1 MLVQCILPQI
11 HCRNEVPWGPT
22 SALGTHKCFTHM
34 MQPVLKQGDLMQPS
48 QLQAPFSMSEARM
61 TAQQQ
66 CCAEWSD

>member
-1 MLVQCILPQI
+1 
-11 HCRNEVPWGPT
+11 
-22 SALGTHKCFTHM
+22 
-34 MQPVLKQGDLMQPS
+34 VLKQGDLMQPS